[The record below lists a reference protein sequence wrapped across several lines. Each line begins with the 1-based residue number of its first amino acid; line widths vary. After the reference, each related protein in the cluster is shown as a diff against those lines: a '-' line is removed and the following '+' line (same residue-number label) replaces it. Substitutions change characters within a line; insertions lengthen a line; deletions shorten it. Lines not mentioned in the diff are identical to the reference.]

1 MVLSVGDDFLYLS
14 PSFAVLEVKFRQM
27 RIKECKAAGIRK
39 ITFSS
44 CEYTNLPKLL
54 PSIPS
59 ITQERCENS
68 SQNSI

>member
-1 MVLSVGDDFLYLS
+1 
-14 PSFAVLEVKFRQM
+14 M